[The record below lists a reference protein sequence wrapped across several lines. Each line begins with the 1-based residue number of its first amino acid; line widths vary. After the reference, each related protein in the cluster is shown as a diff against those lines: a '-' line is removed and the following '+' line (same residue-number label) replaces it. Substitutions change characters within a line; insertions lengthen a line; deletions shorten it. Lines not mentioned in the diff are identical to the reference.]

1 MFSFLKK
8 LSSRKSTEVE
18 VVCVRRHPLV
28 SAGTYRKRL
37 TSAGNVF
44 AFLQM
49 NSMR

>member
-18 VVCVRRHPLV
+18 VVRVRRHPLV

-44 AFLQM
+44 AFLQK
-49 NSMR
+49 N